1 MMEEGLF
8 TFMTAV
14 NVTDAGEI
22 RAREKRWDRPKHHL
36 YFPFVEK

>member
-22 RAREKRWDRPKHHL
+22 RERETTGSA
-36 YFPFVEK
+36 